1 LKILIT
7 GGLGFIG
14 SNFIQYELS
23 KHDDVRIANVDNLS
37 YGANVANTRSVEKNP
52 RYSFTRGDI
61 TDRDL
66 IARLVSDADVVINF
80 AAQSHVDR
88 SIADPLPFMKSNT
101 EGTLSILDAL
111 RRGRGDVE
119 LIQVSTDEVYGEVR
133 EGSSNEQSKLNPS
146 SPYAASKAAADM
158 WCLAYHRTYGLPVVI
173 TRCTNNFGPLQF
185 PEKLIP
191 KVIIRAH
198 QNLKVPLYGE
208 GKNVRDWIYV
218 IDHCEALDLVLKRG
232 LPGQIYNVAGH
243 NSLDNLMLVKMI
255 LQLTG
260 KDGSLIELV
269 EDRPGHDY
277 RYSLDD
283 SKLRRELGWKPR
295 YTLKD
300 ALKSTVDWYLANQD
314 WWRPVATEGV
324 LGASPWKDSR

>member
-1 LKILIT
+1 MKILIT

-37 YGANVANTRSVEKNP
+37 YGANVGNTRSVEKNP

-146 SPYAASKAAADM
+146 SPYAASKAAADL

-243 NSLDNLMLVKMI
+243 NSLDNLILVKMI
-255 LQLTG
+255 LQLMG

>member
-101 EGTLSILDAL
+101 ECTLSILDAL

-243 NSLDNLMLVKMI
+243 NSLDNLILVKMI
-255 LQLTG
+255 LQLMG

>member
-1 LKILIT
+1 MKILIT

-133 EGSSNEQSKLNPS
+133 EGSSNEESKLNPS

-198 QNLKVPLYGE
+198 QNLRVPLYGE

-243 NSLDNLMLVKMI
+243 NSLDNLILVKMI
-255 LQLTG
+255 LQLMG

-295 YTLKD
+295 HTLKD
-300 ALKSTVDWYLANQD
+300 ALKSTV
-314 WWRPVATEGV
+314 
-324 LGASPWKDSR
+324 

>member
-1 LKILIT
+1 M
-7 GGLGFIG
+7 
-14 SNFIQYELS
+14 
-23 KHDDVRIANVDNLS
+23 DNLS

-111 RRGRGDVE
+111 RRVRGDVE

-243 NSLDNLMLVKMI
+243 NSLDNLILVKMI
-255 LQLTG
+255 LQLMG

>member
-14 SNFIQYELS
+14 SNFVQYELS

-101 EGTLSILDAL
+101 EGTLSVLDAL

-146 SPYAASKAAADM
+146 SPYAASKAAADL

>member
-1 LKILIT
+1 MKILIT

-61 TDRDL
+61 TDHDL

-146 SPYAASKAAADM
+146 SPYAASKAAADL

>member
-1 LKILIT
+1 LKILVT

-66 IARLVSDADVVINF
+66 IARLVSGADVVVNF

-101 EGTLSILDAL
+101 EGTLSILEAL
-111 RRGRGDVE
+111 RRGSGDVK
-119 LIQVSTDEVYGEVR
+119 LIQVGTDEVYGEVM
-133 EGSSNEQSKLNPS
+133 EGSSNEQSMLNPS

-191 KVIIRAH
+191 KVIIRAY

-208 GKNVRDWIYV
+208 GRNVRDWIYV
-218 IDHCEALDLVLKRG
+218 VDHCEALDLVLKRG

-243 NSLDNLMLVKMI
+243 NSPDNLTLVKTI
-255 LQLTG
+255 LQLMG
-260 KDGSLIELV
+260 KDESLIELV
-269 EDRPGHDY
+269 QDRPGHDY

-295 YTLKD
+295 HTLND
-300 ALKSTVDWYLANQD
+300 ALKSTVGWYLANQD
-314 WWRPVATEGV
+314 WWRPVASESV
-324 LGASPWKDSR
+324 LGASPWKDAW